1 MLANWCDCMACLDWH
16 VRDGCAGT
24 QVMQASFGGPV
35 SSLFGRQL
43 PLSVAS
49 PPDGC
54 EALSNGAAVAG
65 TVVLVQR
72 GTCFFSQKVG
82 ARV

>member
-1 MLANWCDCMACLDWH
+1 MSETAALRRW
-16 VRDGCAGT
+16 CAGA

-72 GTCFFSQKVG
+72 GTCLFSQKVG
-82 ARV
+82 ARVQHEN